1 MTYDELPPKC
11 REKADVVRKAI
22 EQEVTKQARQ
32 RACIRLQVCDRTLNR
47 YINACRAG
55 MFEVFVHG
63 NTGRKPVTVIPKER
77 REEIRKIYLEEFP
90 DASFTHFCEI
100 LRDDYGINT
109 SPSSL
114 ENILKHESFIV
125 SPLANRSTVIKYSR
139 KLKKLKAREKN
150 GETDEIRDERAKY
163 LLDAAEGGARKPRSQ
178 YMGELIEMDASSLEW
193 VSGAGRWHLH
203 LAVDDATGEAVGAW
217 FDTQE
222 TLLGYYMVLKQIIE
236 NYGLPLTFRTDR
248 RTCFE
253 YSLRHDTPVSQAGRI
268 TKHAKQGIDDES
280 PALTQFRAALERLG
294 IDLQANSEPLFK
306 PRAERLNHT
315 FQMRL
320 PVDLKRAGIKTIEE
334 ANAFLPSYLKRING
348 LFSHRTKKDDE
359 VNVFVPG
366 PSEKELNIILSVR
379 VPRSMTGSTVKCD
392 RKIWAIYDGDG
403 KRILF
408 RDRTPCT
415 VIKALD
421 GTMYCE
427 AGGKNYLLRE
437 LAERRSSSPDPAEEK
452 EAPSGKPDKKKPHV
466 PAADHPWRTGGKK

>member
-1 MTYDELPPKC
+1 MTYDELPEKY
-11 REKADVVRKAI
+11 REKADAVMKAM
-22 EQEVTKQARQ
+22 EQEVTKQAKQ
-32 RACIRLQVCDRTLNR
+32 RACKKLNVGNRTLDK
-47 YINACRAG
+47 YINACKAG

-63 NTGRKPVTVIPKER
+63 NTGRKPVSVIPEER
-77 REEIRKIYLEEFP
+77 RDEIRRIYLEEFP

-100 LRDDYGINT
+100 LRDDYGIKT

-114 ENILKHESFIV
+114 ENILKHEAFIV

-139 KLKKLKAREKN
+139 KLKKLKAGEKS
-150 GETDEIRDERAKY
+150 GKTDAIRDERAKY
-163 LLDAAEGGARKPRSQ
+163 LLDEAEGGARKPRSQ

-193 VSGAGRWHLH
+193 VAGAGRWHLH
-203 LAVDDATGEAVGAW
+203 LAVDDATGEVVGAW

-222 TLLGYYMVLKQIIE
+222 TLYGYYMVLKQIIE

-253 YSLRHDTPVSQAGRI
+253 YSLRHDTPVSQAGR
-268 TKHAKQGIDDES
+268 TAKHGKQGIDDES

-294 IDLQANSEPLFK
+294 IDLQACSEPLFK

-315 FQMRL
+315 FQVRL
-320 PVDLKRAGIKTIEE
+320 PVDLKRAGIKTIDG

-392 RKIWAIYDGDG
+392 RKIWALYDGNG

-427 AGGKNYLLRE
+427 VDGNNHLLCE
-437 LAERRSSSPDPAEEK
+437 LSERSSSSPGLVEEK
-452 EAPSGKPDKKKPHV
+452 DVPSVNPDKKKPHV
-466 PAADHPWRTGGKK
+466 PAADHPWRTGGRQ